1 MKKIFFCILIFLPFL
16 SFGQDKYE
24 NCSIHLYVSAPDGL
38 RGRAEP
44 NLNSK
49 VIKVLKYGER
59 VDIDRRTKEKYTIN
73 GITDYWYY
81 DTHSLWLFGGY
92 LTDRLENEPI
102 VGFWAE
108 EGALRRGWEFYPTG
122 IAGTG
127 LKDAGHWSGGPY
139 KLDKN
144 NNLSIEFSQYRGD
157 ELYKFIVTG
166 RIEFINNDKI
176 RLIINNETEYIHST
190 ILVRDNRR

>member
-16 SFGQDKYE
+16 LFGQDRYE
-24 NCSIHLYVSAPDGL
+24 NCSVHLFVSAPDGL

-59 VDIDRRTKEKYTIN
+59 VDIDSRTKEKYTIN
-73 GITDYWYY
+73 GITDYWYCA
-81 DTHSLWLFGGY
+81 HELWLFGGY
-92 LTDRLENEPI
+92 LADRLENEPI

-108 EGALRRGWEFYPTG
+108 EGNLRFGWFFYPTG

-127 LKDAGHWSGGPY
+127 KKDAGHWSGGPY
-139 KLDKN
+139 KLDKD
-144 NNLSIEFSQYRGD
+144 NNLSIEFSQYRGG
-157 ELYKFIVTG
+157 EGEIYKYTVTG
-166 RIEFINNDKI
+166 RIEFINNDKL
-176 RLIINNETEYIHST
+176 RLIMNNETK